1 MTYTEIHEKV
11 YSTGMALD
19 LEDRLPWRIIK
30 FFEERKHFSGWWDNI
45 APDIQDG
52 IYDELR
58 KLCED
63 NK

>member
-11 YSTGMALD
+11 YSEGMVLD
-19 LEDRLPWRIIK
+19 TEDRLPWRVMK
-30 FFEERKHFSGWWDNI
+30 FFEGRKFFDGWWANI
-45 APDIQDG
+45 EPDIQDE